1 MKTGF
6 EFDEEQSRR
15 VEAMY
20 RTSDIVGQQREV
32 LRLLSLRPG
41 ERVLDI
47 GSGPG
52 QQTSEIAVA
61 VGASGGVHGIDSS
74 RSMIAIARKRCGE
87 QRGMDFQLAAATKLP
102 FKDKSFEVAT
112 CTQVY
117 EYVAE
122 IGAALSELYRVLSPG
137 GRALILDTDWD
148 SIVWHTTDR
157 VRMRRILRAWDG
169 HLADPRLPETL
180 LPALR
185 KVGFQTI
192 ETHLFPLLNTN
203 CSEDTY
209 SYWLIRFIESFVV
222 GRDDITGED
231 STAWAGELRKLH
243 EDGSYFFSLNRY
255 IFLVRKAR
263 ADNVMTGMTNDSRLA
278 LNSRS
283 TQF

>member
-52 QQTSEIAVA
+52 QQTSEMAAA
-61 VGASGGVHGIDSS
+61 VGASGSVLGIDTSE
-74 RSMIAIARKRCGE
+74 SMIAIARQRCRE
-87 QRGMDFQLAAATKLP
+87 QRGVDFQLARATELP
-102 FKDKSFEVAT
+102 FKDSAFDAVV

-122 IGAALSELYRVLSPG
+122 IETALLELYRVLRPG

-148 SIVWHTTDR
+148 SIIWHTTDR
-157 VRMRRILRAWDG
+157 ARMRRMLRAWEG
-169 HLADPRLPETL
+169 HLTDPRLPETL
-180 LPALR
+180 LPTLR

-209 SYWLIRFIESFVV
+209 SYWLIRFVESFVV
-222 GRDDITGED
+222 GKDDITLED
-231 STAWAGELRKLH
+231 ANAWAEELRRLH
-243 EDGSYFFSLNRY
+243 DSGSYFFSLNRY
-255 IFLVRKAR
+255 IFLIWKDAR
-263 ADNVMTGMTNDSRLA
+263 
-278 LNSRS
+278 
-283 TQF
+283 